1 MTREAA
7 IEGVERFVDRTVDA
21 TRREFKVGRALRGTG
36 LGPGGALVDRL
47 RNEADALE
55 RRVVEPELDTYRR
68 RSIEQFEVVLAYA
81 ESDDPIDAF
90 ADELLERDSY
100 LESLDPAIT
109 PETRDALVDD
119 LLARLER
126 LGEGIEPI
134 VRRPEDAFWPAVVAA
149 YDRPAA
155 IELVEEG
162 FPFTGPL
169 RDHRDA
175 FAFTVEIDPGS
186 ILGGVLANGL
196 PTATIDYTDEAIR
209 AMRRAERQVVHETK
223 DEVKR
228 RFATGDTS

>member
-7 IEGVERFVDRTVDA
+7 TEGVERFVDRTVEA
-21 TRREFKVGRALRGTG
+21 TRREFRVGRALRGTG

-47 RNEADALE
+47 RREADALE
-55 RRVVEPELDTYRR
+55 RRVVEPELDTYRQ
-68 RSIEQFEVVLAYA
+68 RSIEQFEVVLSYA
-81 ESDDPIDAF
+81 ESDEPIDVF

-100 LESLDPAIT
+100 LESLDPAVSS
-109 PETRDALVDD
+109 ETRAAVVDD

-126 LGEGIEPI
+126 LGDGIEPL
-134 VRRPEDAFWPAVVAA
+134 VRRSEDEFWPAVSAA

-155 IELVEEG
+155 IELVEEA

-169 RDHRDA
+169 REHRGA
-175 FAFTVEIDPGS
+175 FAFTVAIDPGAV
-186 ILGGVLANGL
+186 LGGVLANGL

-223 DEVKR
+223 GEIET
-228 RFATGDTS
+228 RFGGVD

>member
-7 IEGVERFVDRTVDA
+7 IEGVERFVERTVDA
-21 TRREFKVGRALRGTG
+21 TRREFRVGHALRGTG

-47 RNEADALE
+47 RRDADALE
-55 RRVVEPELDTYRR
+55 RRVVGPELDTYRQ

-81 ESDDPIDAF
+81 DSEEPIDAF
-90 ADELLERDSY
+90 TDDLLERDSY
-100 LESLDPAIT
+100 LESLDPAAS
-109 PETRDALVDD
+109 PDAREAVVDD

-126 LGEGIEPI
+126 LGDGIEPL
-134 VRRPEDAFWPAVVAA
+134 VRRPEDEFWPAVMAA

-155 IELVEEG
+155 IELVEVA

-175 FAFTVEIDPGS
+175 FAFTVEIDPGA
-186 ILGGVLANGL
+186 ILGGALAKGL

-209 AMRRAERQVVHETK
+209 AMRRAERQVVHETTR
-223 DEVKR
+223 EIEA
-228 RFATGDTS
+228 RFREQR